1 MTSHLQF
8 TANYT
13 WAHSLDFGQNATTFS
28 DTNDLLVP
36 TDIRGEYGNSIFDVR
51 NRFVAS
57 AVAESPW
64 HVSGW
69 VGYLTNDWLL
79 APIVSAQNGLP
90 YSLVTS
96 GTPPS
101 VAVTDPGNGTVT
113 TFAPLG
119 AGVNGSNGRKG
130 IDVVG
135 RNTFQMPRTVNM
147 DLRLS
152 KKIRF
157 GERYSAELIGEAFN
171 LFNHQNVTG
180 INNTGYIVS
189 TSGTVTNS
197 AGTATCSSSAPCLSY
212 NSAFGSV
219 TSSNSNFAF
228 SPRQIQIGFRFLF

>member
-1 MTSHLQF
+1 
-8 TANYT
+8 
-13 WAHSLDFGQNATTFS
+13 
-28 DTNDLLVP
+28 
-36 TDIRGEYGNSIFDVR
+36 
-51 NRFVAS
+51 
-57 AVAESPW
+57 
-64 HVSGW
+64 
-69 VGYLTNDWLL
+69 LTNDWLL

-197 AGTATCSSSAPCLSY
+197 AGTATMQFVRAVLE
-212 NSAFGSV
+212 
-219 TSSNSNFAF
+219 
-228 SPRQIQIGFRFLF
+228 L

>member
-1 MTSHLQF
+1 M
-8 TANYT
+8 
-13 WAHSLDFGQNATTFS
+13 
-28 DTNDLLVP
+28 
-36 TDIRGEYGNSIFDVR
+36 
-51 NRFVAS
+51 
-57 AVAESPW
+57 AESPW
-64 HVSGW
+64 HASGW
-69 VGYLTNDWLL
+69 LGYLTNDWML

-96 GTPPS
+96 GTAPS
-101 VAVTDPGNGTVT
+101 LSATDPGNGTVT

-135 RNTFQMPRTVNM
+135 RNTFRMPRTVNM

-152 KKIRF
+152 KKVRF
-157 GERYSAELIGEAFN
+157 GERYSVELIGEAFN

-197 AGTATCSSSAPCLSY
+197 SGTATCSTTAPCLSY
-212 NSAFGSV
+212 NSAFGTV